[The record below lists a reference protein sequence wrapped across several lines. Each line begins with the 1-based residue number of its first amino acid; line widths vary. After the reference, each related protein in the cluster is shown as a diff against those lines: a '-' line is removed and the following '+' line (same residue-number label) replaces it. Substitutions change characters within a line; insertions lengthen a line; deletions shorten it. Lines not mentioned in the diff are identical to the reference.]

1 MNQGRVPSTY
11 TLIFLSRA
19 QSIVMEGGNSS
30 GGEGDHKRKDRGDDG
45 SSLQHRRGG
54 CGASSSVDGCAHD
67 CVLVRPLASQA
78 LIGVHDCAIL
88 VIARPTRRGT
98 RAAGFGLPGARPSL
112 EATGG

>member
-1 MNQGRVPSTY
+1 
-11 TLIFLSRA
+11 
-19 QSIVMEGGNSS
+19 MEGGNSS
-30 GGEGDHKRKDRGDDG
+30 GGEGDRKRKDRGDDG

-78 LIGVHDCAIL
+78 LFGGHRCAIL

-98 RAAGFGLPGARPSL
+98 RCKVLGP
-112 EATGG
+112 

>member
-1 MNQGRVPSTY
+1 
-11 TLIFLSRA
+11 
-19 QSIVMEGGNSS
+19 MEGGNSS
-30 GGEGDHKRKDRGDDG
+30 GGEGDRKRKDRGDDG

-78 LIGVHDCAIL
+78 LFGVHLKIIKSR
-88 VIARPTRRGT
+88 VVARPARRGT
-98 RAAGFGLPGARPSL
+98 RAAGSGLPGARPSL